1 MSSLANWAYTAKATI
16 WVAMEFN
23 DYTGQQEFALP
34 VVIDCDYGS
43 EFKRM
48 NTAAGEEF
56 TSKQTI
62 DTEYSTAKDGDYI
75 LIGESSEVDPI
86 AAGADKIMLV
96 VRYADTFERKA
107 DDYRLVT

>member
-1 MSSLANWAYTAKATI
+1 MSALANWAYTATATL
-16 WVAMEFN
+16 WAAGDFD
-23 DYTGQQEFALP
+23 DYTGVQTFAAP
-34 VVIDCDYGS
+34 VTIACDYGS

-48 NTAAGEEF
+48 NTANGEEF

-62 DTEYSTAKDGDYI
+62 DTEYATAKPGDYV
-75 LIGESSEVDPI
+75 LIGESTEADPVT
-86 AAGADKIMLV
+86 AGADKIMLV